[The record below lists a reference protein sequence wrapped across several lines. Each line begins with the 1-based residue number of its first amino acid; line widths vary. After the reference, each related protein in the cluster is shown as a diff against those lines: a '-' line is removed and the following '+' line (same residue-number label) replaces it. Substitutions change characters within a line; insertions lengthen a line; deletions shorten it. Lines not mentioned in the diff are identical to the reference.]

1 MVDDMEPSELA
12 RLLRDPTSD
21 VFVLDVREDDE
32 REAARIEPSVH
43 IPMNDVP
50 GRIGEVPTDRRV
62 VVYCHHG
69 GRSAMVA
76 GYLEGQ
82 GYPRVSNLTGGID
95 AWAATVDP
103 NVPRY

>member
-1 MVDDMEPSELA
+1 VVDEIEPAELA

-21 VFVLDVREDDE
+21 VFLLDVREDDE
-32 REAARIEPSVH
+32 REAAAIQPSVH

-50 GRIGEVPTDRRV
+50 SRIGEIPTDRNV

-69 GRSAMVA
+69 GRSMMVA

-82 GYPRVSNLTGGID
+82 GYTRVTNLVGGID
-95 AWAATVDP
+95 AWAQTVDP
-103 NVPRY
+103 KVPRY